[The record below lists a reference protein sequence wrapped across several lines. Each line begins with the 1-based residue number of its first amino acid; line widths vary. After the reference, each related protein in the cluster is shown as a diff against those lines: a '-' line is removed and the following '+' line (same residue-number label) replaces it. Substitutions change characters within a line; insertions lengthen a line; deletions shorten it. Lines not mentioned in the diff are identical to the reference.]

1 MNFANPTDGR
11 EVDYFSN
18 YISAFKKDKIV
29 SLISRLITFSFFIA
43 KKKQQPHSIPLHSIK
58 KYDLEY
64 LEIVVNEIKKH
75 YHLTLTY
82 DGFSGQRWPNSW
94 QMIQKQVSS

>member
-1 MNFANPTDGR
+1 MN
-11 EVDYFSN
+11 VDAKVILERIESL
-18 YISAFKKDKIV
+18 FKRV
-29 SLISRLITFSFFIA
+29 PNTRYLINVVNDHFDQTYNFFFFIA
-43 KKKQQPHSIPLHSIK
+43 KKKQRPHSIPLHSIK

-82 DGFSGQRWPNSW
+82 NGFSGQRWPN
-94 QMIQKQVSS
+94 